1 MSCLP
6 CPLPPTLP
14 TQYHPTSTP
23 QPSTPQPHL
32 LKPPPS
38 SPPATQTDSMSAQLL
53 PPLNTVNSP
62 SCSLPTCI
70 RVQCTC
76 TLHPL
81 LVLERPR
88 QRVPAIEL
96 TFEYFEY
103 CQQLFLFTSNMHTYV
118 HGQCTLR
125 PLLVLKRSKL
135 RVPAIELTQY
145 FEYCQQPLLFK
156 LNLQQYFTSVW
167 HRLAWCEKGIPLARS
182 YVAVSNILYFFM
194 EGLNMD
200 NQEEQGWVLTIS
212 NQDPQPLPSA
222 SYYVTAYMQRICGH
236 LFGIDFAIREWSS
249 HFLLFIAT

>member
-1 MSCLP
+1 MTSNCAPLRLSACRASHALSLP
-6 CPLPPTLP
+6 LSL
-14 TQYHPTSTP
+14 
-23 QPSTPQPHL
+23 PSTTQPAPLNPPNPHL

-38 SPPATQTDSMSAQLL
+38 TPPATQTHSMSARLL

-156 LNLQQYFTSVW
+156 LNLQQYFTSV
-167 HRLAWCEKGIPLARS
+167 
-182 YVAVSNILYFFM
+182 
-194 EGLNMD
+194 
-200 NQEEQGWVLTIS
+200 
-212 NQDPQPLPSA
+212 
-222 SYYVTAYMQRICGH
+222 
-236 LFGIDFAIREWSS
+236 
-249 HFLLFIAT
+249 